1 MKKLTLTIVSLMVL
15 CMQAVADNGQTI
27 TIGGSIIEKYAQRL
41 TFDGNNVT
49 ITFEDGSE
57 ETADMTTVSIDL
69 TYGSDASGISSI
81 TTEDNNNNGKV
92 YSISG
97 QYVGNSTEGLPK
109 GLFIVN
115 GKKVVIK

>member
-69 TYGSDASGISSI
+69 TYGGNASGISSV
-81 TTEDNNNNGKV
+81 TATSNDNGKV

-97 QYVGNSTEGLPK
+97 QYVGNTTEGLPK
-109 GLFIVN
+109 GLYIMN
-115 GKKVVIK
+115 GKKMVIK